1 MGRPRRAV
9 RRLALGPVVGHTDE
23 TSTRIWIQV
32 VDDPLNYKLRVYGV
46 GLFDFAST
54 EGIALEFGTAIA
66 TATGLLPDVRYRY
79 SVVRQGRIVAG
90 TRASFR
96 TMPPRGS
103 MANILFCAI
112 SCSKHVQDG
121 IWKEFADFVKK

>member
-1 MGRPRRAV
+1 MARRRQV
-9 RRLALGPVVGHTDE
+9 FNRLALGPIVGHTDE

-32 VDDPLNYKLRVYGV
+32 FDEPENYQLRVY
-46 GLFDFAST
+46 DR
-54 EGIALEFGTAIA
+54 EFLTAIA

-79 SVVRQGRIVAG
+79 SIVRLGRVVSG

-112 SCSKHVQDG
+112 SCSEHEEEGAWNQFAAFA
-121 IWKEFADFVKK
+121 KEA